1 VGEQSNRPQQRPR
14 EGDFIVIREYFLPL
28 PAVRLDANARLYRP
42 AQDLPA
48 RVTLESPALDVM
60 TDLRQLPAQTIEP
73 ELPIEEANAKM
84 IRQGVR
90 LLFVTDTQHRLLGLI
105 TASDIL
111 GQNLVQFM
119 RTHGLS
125 RHEVR
130 VRDIMTPR
138 ERLEA
143 IDMAEVRVA
152 KVGHVISTLKEAGR
166 QHAIV
171 VEIEVYAPT
180 LHERLTTQRQPGVMQ
195 TVSGLFST
203 TQIARQLGLQLQSAE
218 LATTFAEV
226 EALLA
231 H

>member
-1 VGEQSNRPQQRPR
+1 
-14 EGDFIVIREYFLPL
+14 
-28 PAVRLDANARLYRP
+28 
-42 AQDLPA
+42 
-48 RVTLESPALDVM
+48 
-60 TDLRQLPAQTIEP
+60 
-73 ELPIEEANAKM
+73 
-84 IRQGVR
+84 
-90 LLFVTDTQHRLLGLI
+90 LLGLI

-111 GQNLVQFM
+111 GQNLMQFM
-119 RTHGLS
+119 RAHGLS

-130 VRDIMTPR
+130 VRDIMTAR

-143 IDMAEVRVA
+143 IDMAEVRFA
-152 KVGHVISTLKEAGR
+152 KVGHVLSTLKEAGR